1 MSVSAKKATGPQN
14 EAVSAVTKRAA
25 LDWPQQLRLKFK
37 AGIAHTFIIN
47 GNVRDL
53 ADNRLPLDLFLTRM
67 FLQPVAGQQNFDI
80 VVFYDRSTG
89 LRFPNAQM
97 EEKFKEAAG
106 LDKKP
111 QATAGVFAAGASA
124 SVLPRDPQGAFTL
137 VERVLTSDRKNKDD
151 NRAMHTVFIIDY
163 AESLF
168 PAGNMS
174 SLSPEDRFCI
184 VKLLN
189 WAKDPKISN
198 SNNPI
203 ILIADSMVRL
213 NDTLTASASRI
224 ESVEVLLP
232 TPTERESFIDHLEK
246 CVQEDNK
253 AHGKTGGLD
262 FEAGFDK
269 LKFAHLTAGLKKLNI
284 EDIKMTAEHINVPI
298 SAELVKARK
307 KEIYKQEYASVL
319 EVIDPEQGFE
329 VVGGMD
335 WLKVY
340 HQRAIINQMLNG
352 NTKACPMGI
361 LYTGAP
367 GTGKSIFAS
376 ALAFE
381 AKMNMV
387 KLDVGKLLGSL
398 VGESEHNMQK
408 ALLAIRSLVP
418 VIVWMDE
425 IDQAIN
431 RGSHGDS
438 GVSDRIFKMLLEFMS
453 DTDLRGRVLFV
464 AATNRPDSMDS
475 ALKRRGR
482 FDKIIPFIPPD
493 TAERADIFPAVMR
506 RYGYEAAG
514 KIDFE
519 QLAKITSDWV
529 GSDIEAAM
537 VKAYEI
543 ASREDREKISQGDI
557 ELAIDLIIPA
567 TQDVKLWTQFALA
580 ETSDKELLP
589 PRFRKEFDKVKVE
602 QEIRKLKKTSL
613 TYETEEHRKGR
624 DVI

>member
-1 MSVSAKKATGPQN
+1 MSVSAKKGTIPQQ
-14 EAVSAVTKRAA
+14 EPVTAAAKRAA

-37 AGIAHTFIIN
+37 AGIAHTFIVN

-53 ADNRLPLDLFLTRM
+53 ADNRVTLDSFLTRM
-67 FLQPVAGQQNFDI
+67 FLQPVQGQQNFDI
-80 VVFYDRSTG
+80 VVFYDRATG
-89 LRFPNAQM
+89 LRFPNIQM
-97 EEKFKEAAG
+97 EDKFKEAAG

-111 QATAGVFAAGASA
+111 AVTAGVFAAAANA
-124 SVLPRDPQGAFTL
+124 SVLPRDPSTAFTL
-137 VERVLTSDRKNKDD
+137 VEKVLMAERKNKDD
-151 NRAMHTVFIIDY
+151 GRPMHTVFIIDY

-174 SLSPEDRFCI
+174 SLSAEDRFCI

-198 SNNPI
+198 GNNPI

-213 NDTLTASASRI
+213 HDTLTASASRI
-224 ESVEVLLP
+224 ESIEVLLP
-232 TPTERESFIDHLEK
+232 TPTERESFIDHMEK

-253 AHGKTGGLD
+253 TRGKTGGLN

-269 LKFAHLTAGLKKLNI
+269 VKFAHLTAGLKKLNI
-284 EDIKMTAEHINVPI
+284 EDIKMTAEHISVPI
-298 SAELVKARK
+298 SADLVKSRK

-319 EVIDPEQGFE
+319 EVVDPEQGFE
-329 VVGGMD
+329 IVGGME
-335 WLKVY
+335 WLKEY
-340 HQRAIINQMLNG
+340 HQRGIITPMLNG

-381 AKMNMV
+381 ARMNMV

-398 VGESEHNMQK
+398 VGESEHNTQK

-425 IDQAIN
+425 IDQAVN
-431 RGSHGDS
+431 RGSTGDS
-438 GVSDRIFKMLLEFMS
+438 GVSNRIFKMLLEFMS

-464 AATNRPDSMDS
+464 AATNRPDTLDP

-493 TAERADIFPAVMR
+493 TKERADIFPAVMR
-506 RYGYEAAG
+506 RYGHEAGG
-514 KIDFE
+514 KIDYE
-519 QLAKITSDWV
+519 YLAKKTNGWV

-537 VKAYEI
+537 IKAYEI
-543 ASREDREKISQGDI
+543 ANRNGKEKIFQDDI
-557 ELAIDLIIPA
+557 EQAISLIIPA
-567 TQDVKLWTQFALA
+567 TQDVELWTNLALA
-580 ETSDKELLP
+580 ETSDLELLP
-589 PRFRKEFDKVKVE
+589 PRFRKDFDKLKVE
-602 QEIRKLKKTSL
+602 EDIRRLQKKSL
-613 TYETEEHRKGR
+613 TYEMEEHRKGR
-624 DVI
+624 ENL